1 MEAKQKKQ
9 KRLLKGVVTSDKM
22 AKTVVVA
29 VKRLKF
35 NSKYQKAYWVTKK
48 FKAHNEKQNL
58 HIGDQVTI
66 EATRPLSKDKKWKVV

>member
-9 KRLLKGVVTSDKM
+9 KRLLKGAITSDKM

-48 FKAHNEKQNL
+48 FKAHNEKKNL
-58 HIGDQVTI
+58 HIGD
-66 EATRPLSKDKKWKVV
+66 P